1 MKKSLKKTLL
11 CTALIVTPIV
21 YTYNVNQDLHK
32 ELNNLKAQNKKQQ
45 EIIKQFKHEQSKM
58 KDDLN
63 EIEVKIQESEDR
75 LRQRFDREIKGIE
88 EQIKRIKQAKQVK
101 EKYKNNYIYSFE
113 GVVTAYSPYEESTGK
128 SPDDPDFKVTAS
140 GTIATQG
147 RTIAMDQR
155 FPFGTLVKI
164 EGFNEV
170 FRVEDRGSAIKG
182 NRIDLYFENVED
194 AIKFGK
200 QKRKIYIIK
209 LGKGVDKD
217 N

>member
-11 CTALIVTPIV
+11 CTALIVTPII

-32 ELNNLKAQNKKQQ
+32 ELNNLKTKNRKQQ
-45 EIIKQFKHEQSKM
+45 EIIKQLEHEQSKM

-63 EIEVKIQESEDR
+63 KIEVKIQESEDR

-101 EKYKNNYIYSFE
+101 EKYKNNYVYSFE

-147 RTIAMDQR
+147 RTIATDKR

-164 EGFNEV
+164 EGFNNIFV
-170 FRVEDRGSAIKG
+170 VQDRGKKIKG
-182 NRIDLYFENVED
+182 NRVDVYFDSVKE

-209 LGKGVDKD
+209 LGKGVDKS

>member
-11 CTALIVTPIV
+11 CTVLIATPIF
-21 YTYNVNQDLHK
+21 YTYNVNQDLYK
-32 ELNNLKAQNKKQQ
+32 ELNNLKTQNRKQQ

-58 KDDLN
+58 KDDLK
-63 EIEVKIQESEDR
+63 ELEVKIQESEDH
-75 LRQRFDREIKGIE
+75 LRQRFDREIEGIKE
-88 EQIKRIKQAKQVK
+88 KIEQTKQVK
-101 EKYKNNYIYSFE
+101 EKYKNNYVYSFE

-128 SPDDPDFKVTAS
+128 SPDDPHFKVTAS

-147 RTIAMDQR
+147 RTIAMDKR

-164 EGFNEV
+164 EGFDNIFV
-170 FRVEDRGSAIKG
+170 VEDRGGEIKG
-182 NRIDLYFENVED
+182 NKVDVYFENVED

-200 QKRKIYIIK
+200 QKRKIFIIK
-209 LGKGVDKD
+209 LGKGIDKH

>member
-1 MKKSLKKTLL
+1 MRKSLKKTLL
-11 CTALIVTPIV
+11 CTTLIVTPIV

-32 ELNNLKAQNKKQQ
+32 ELNNLKTQNRKQQ
-45 EIIKQFKHEQSKM
+45 EIIKQFEREQSKM

-140 GTIATQG
+140 GAIATQG
-147 RTIAMDQR
+147 RTIAMDKR

-170 FRVEDRGSAIKG
+170 FRVEDRGSKIKG

-209 LGKGVDKD
+209 LGKGVDQD

>member
-11 CTALIVTPIV
+11 CTALVVTPIV

-32 ELNNLKAQNKKQQ
+32 ELNNLKTQNKKQQ
-45 EIIKQFKHEQSKM
+45 EIIKQFVREQSKM

-63 EIEVKIQESEDR
+63 EIEVKIQESEGR

-88 EQIKRIKQAKQVK
+88 EQIERIKQAKQVK

-113 GVVTAYSPYEESTGK
+113 GIVTAYSPYEESTGK

-147 RTIAMDQR
+147 RTIAMDNR

-164 EGFNEV
+164 EGFDGV
-170 FRVEDRGSAIKG
+170 FRVEDRGSRIKG

-194 AIKFGK
+194 AIEFGE
-200 QKRKIYIIK
+200 QKRKIYVIK
-209 LGKGVDKD
+209 LGKGIDKH

>member
-11 CTALIVTPIV
+11 CTVLIVTPIV
-21 YTYNVNQDLHK
+21 YTYNVNQNLHK
-32 ELNNLKAQNKKQQ
+32 ELNNLKTQNRKQQ
-45 EIIKQFKHEQSKM
+45 EIIKQFEREQTSM
-58 KDDLN
+58 KDELREL
-63 EIEVKIQESEDR
+63 EIKIQESEDR

-88 EQIKRIKQAKQVK
+88 GQIKRIKQMRG
-101 EKYKNNYIYSFE
+101 KYKNNYIYSFE

-140 GTIATQG
+140 GVIATQG
-147 RTIAMDQR
+147 RTIAMDNR

-164 EGFNEV
+164 EGFDNIFV
-170 FRVEDRGSAIKG
+170 VQDRGGKIKG
-182 NRIDLYFENVED
+182 NRVDVYFDSVED

-209 LGKGVDKD
+209 FPKGVDKP

>member
-21 YTYNVNQDLHK
+21 YTYNVNQNLHK
-32 ELNNLKAQNKKQQ
+32 ELNNLKTQNKKQQ
-45 EIIKQFKHEQSKM
+45 EIIKQFVREQSKM

-63 EIEVKIQESEDR
+63 EIEVKIQENEDR
-75 LRQRFDREIKGIE
+75 LRQRFDREIEGIE
-88 EQIKRIKQAKQVK
+88 GQIKRIKQMR

-200 QKRKIYIIK
+200 QKRKIYVIK
-209 LGKGVDKD
+209 FGKGVDKA

>member
-1 MKKSLKKTLL
+1 MRKSLKKTLL
-11 CTALIVTPIV
+11 CTTLIVTPII

-32 ELNNLKAQNKKQQ
+32 ELNNLKTQNRKQQ
-45 EIIKQFKHEQSKM
+45 EIIKQFEREQSKM

-88 EQIKRIKQAKQVK
+88 EQIKRIKQAKQIK

-113 GVVTAYSPYEESTGK
+113 GVVTAYTAGYESTQKRKGH
-128 SPDDPDFKVTAS
+128 PLYGVTAS
-140 GTIATQG
+140 GAKAKQG
-147 RTIAMDQR
+147 RTIAMDKR

-164 EGFNEV
+164 EGFDEV
-170 FRVEDRGSAIKG
+170 FRVEDRGFKIKG
-182 NRIDLYFENVED
+182 NKVDIYFENVED

-209 LGKGVDKD
+209 LGKGIDKH